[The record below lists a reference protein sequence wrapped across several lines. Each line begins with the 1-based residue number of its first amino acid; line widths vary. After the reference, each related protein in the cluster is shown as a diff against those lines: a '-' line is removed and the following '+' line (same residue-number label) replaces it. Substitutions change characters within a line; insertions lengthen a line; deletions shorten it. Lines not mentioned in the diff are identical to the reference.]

1 MQRGPPAADITPL
14 QVGSILRAEAQGGY
28 TGPLEEAASIA
39 ASLATTKQ
47 PSSWQSSG
55 LAVGVNA
62 PPTAQPDI
70 AAGGSL
76 LPQQPHQVYPTDTK
90 YLDSNSQAQSTDSK
104 DTTMHTHLRELQHE
118 DQGCVFVV
126 RGITKLGFN
135 SQTLL
140 TAHFSKYGEVVRV
153 LVTHSKVKP
162 FRSGPARTTARVRP
176 GSLGFVVMDNPTSV
190 VTILEQGT
198 HQTVGGYAIRVERF
212 HQIKQHLNRQAGSY
226 GGQSELAS
234 ENSSDSG
241 KCSQSATSS
250 TSAQNT
256 LATPAPGLEPR
267 NAREALTL
275 GGSSNLAAS
284 PAGHQ
289 EMPTGDLASHFND
302 LVALMTHTLPNAG
315 ISTQPSSLPQPQASA
330 PMLPPST
337 ARVAALVHLLKEEFQ
352 QGATLPAQSDASQH
366 HGLPVTW
373 SWPPATS
380 LRTREAGAAAPS
392 PVGLFHEVE
401 LYMSQLRGNLQ
412 AASSY
417 EQQSALS
424 RLACEQMEAWLQEQR
439 EQRENLQHLQRL
451 QQLQQM
457 QQIAQMQRQVEQLA
471 PQLQQ
476 IQEVIN
482 HVTTAAMGATQ
493 MQAAAYIAP
502 RPDFNM
508 VVPDVASLN
517 FFHDG
522 AADSNV
528 SETQYRASGQK
539 VSNSSWKDSDGSWQD
554 QNISSAAARKKVNL
568 KSSGEDAMDK
578 KKTLGMHLAQ
588 LQDAIPE
595 CVFIARHI
603 GGMGFQSQDLLES
616 HFSKFGKVEK
626 VLVAHSKVKPFR
638 RPGTHSRIRPGSL
651 GFVVMEKKECV
662 DSILALGSEQTVA
675 GYCICVERFEKTAKS
690 MCESGDGIGASLSG
704 DSTTTADSTT
714 PGSGS
719 RSGSGSGSNSNGS
732 EEGSANSGS
741 NGSEEGSD
749 KGNSANSGSNG
760 SEDGSDKG
768 NGSTEDLQK
777 VEGSQGGSED
787 DHSESSNR
795 TMSPGNKRTGSEAK
809 SSSSPA
815 ASGKVT
821 SYR

>member
-1 MQRGPPAADITPL
+1 
-14 QVGSILRAEAQGGY
+14 
-28 TGPLEEAASIA
+28 
-39 ASLATTKQ
+39 
-47 PSSWQSSG
+47 
-55 LAVGVNA
+55 
-62 PPTAQPDI
+62 
-70 AAGGSL
+70 
-76 LPQQPHQVYPTDTK
+76 
-90 YLDSNSQAQSTDSK
+90 
-104 DTTMHTHLRELQHE
+104 
-118 DQGCVFVV
+118 
-126 RGITKLGFN
+126 
-135 SQTLL
+135 
-140 TAHFSKYGEVVRV
+140 
-153 LVTHSKVKP
+153 
-162 FRSGPARTTARVRP
+162 
-176 GSLGFVVMDNPTSV
+176 
-190 VTILEQGT
+190 
-198 HQTVGGYAIRVERF
+198 
-212 HQIKQHLNRQAGSY
+212 
-226 GGQSELAS
+226 
-234 ENSSDSG
+234 
-241 KCSQSATSS
+241 
-250 TSAQNT
+250 
-256 LATPAPGLEPR
+256 
-267 NAREALTL
+267 
-275 GGSSNLAAS
+275 
-284 PAGHQ
+284 
-289 EMPTGDLASHFND
+289 
-302 LVALMTHTLPNAG
+302 
-315 ISTQPSSLPQPQASA
+315 
-330 PMLPPST
+330 
-337 ARVAALVHLLKEEFQ
+337 
-352 QGATLPAQSDASQH
+352 
-366 HGLPVTW
+366 
-373 SWPPATS
+373 
-380 LRTREAGAAAPS
+380 
-392 PVGLFHEVE
+392 
-401 LYMSQLRGNLQ
+401 
-412 AASSY
+412 
-417 EQQSALS
+417 
-424 RLACEQMEAWLQEQR
+424 
-439 EQRENLQHLQRL
+439 
-451 QQLQQM
+451 
-457 QQIAQMQRQVEQLA
+457 
-471 PQLQQ
+471 
-476 IQEVIN
+476 
-482 HVTTAAMGATQ
+482 
-493 MQAAAYIAP
+493 
-502 RPDFNM
+502 
-508 VVPDVASLN
+508 
-517 FFHDG
+517 
-522 AADSNV
+522 
-528 SETQYRASGQK
+528 
-539 VSNSSWKDSDGSWQD
+539 
-554 QNISSAAARKKVNL
+554 
-568 KSSGEDAMDK
+568 MDK

>member
-1 MQRGPPAADITPL
+1 
-14 QVGSILRAEAQGGY
+14 
-28 TGPLEEAASIA
+28 
-39 ASLATTKQ
+39 
-47 PSSWQSSG
+47 
-55 LAVGVNA
+55 
-62 PPTAQPDI
+62 
-70 AAGGSL
+70 
-76 LPQQPHQVYPTDTK
+76 
-90 YLDSNSQAQSTDSK
+90 
-104 DTTMHTHLRELQHE
+104 MHIHLRELQHE

-135 SQTLL
+135 SQAIL
-140 TAHFSKYGEVVRV
+140 TTHFARYGEVVRV

-162 FRSGPARTTARVRP
+162 YRSGPARTTARVRP
-176 GSLGFVVMDNPTSV
+176 GSLGFVLMDNPTSV
-190 VTILEQGT
+190 ATILEQGT
-198 HQTVGGYAIRVERF
+198 HQTVGGHAIRVERF
-212 HQIKQHLNRQAGSY
+212 QQIKPQPNRAAGSTA
-226 GGQSELAS
+226 GQSELAS

-241 KCSQSATSS
+241 RRAQSVTSS
-250 TSAQNT
+250 TSAKNT
-256 LATPAPGLEPR
+256 SGTPGLEPR
-267 NAREALTL
+267 HARKALMHTSIGQRSASSASSSIPGEA
-275 GGSSNLAAS
+275 SNLAPS
-284 PAGHQ
+284 PAHHP
-289 EMPTGDLASHFND
+289 ELPTHDLASHFNE
-302 LVALMTHTLPNAG
+302 LVNLMTHTLPNAG
-315 ISTQPSSLPQPQASA
+315 ISAQPSSLPQPQASA
-330 PMLPPST
+330 NVLPPST

-352 QGATLPAQSDASQH
+352 QGAALPAQSDTSQH
-366 HGLPVTW
+366 HGLPVSW

-380 LRTREAGAAAPS
+380 LRTPETGAAAPG
-392 PVGLFHEVE
+392 VAGLSHEVE

-439 EQRENLQHLQRL
+439 EQRETVQHLQRL

-457 QQIAQMQRQVEQLA
+457 QQIQQMQRQVEQLA
-471 PQLQQ
+471 PKLQQ

-493 MQAAAYIAP
+493 LQSAIPSAP
-502 RPDFNM
+502 GLDFN
-508 VVPDVASLN
+508 VGVPDVASLN
-517 FFHDG
+517 SRIAG
-522 AADSNV
+522 PADTHV
-528 SETQYRASGQK
+528 TEKQYRAPGQK
-539 VSNSSWKDSDGSWQD
+539 VGHSSWNDSDASWQD
-554 QNISSAAARKKVNL
+554 QNIWRNQ
-568 KSSGEDAMDK
+568 KSSGEDAQKKVNQKSAGEDAHMDK

-588 LQDAIPE
+588 LQDEIPE

-616 HFSKFGKVEK
+616 HFSQFGKVEK

-662 DSILALGSEQTVA
+662 DTILALGSEQNVV
-675 GYCICVERFEKTAKS
+675 GYRICVERFEKTAKS
-690 MCESGDGIGASLSG
+690 LCESRDAIATSSAG

-749 KGNSANSGSNG
+749 KGNFSNSGSNG

-768 NGSTEDLQK
+768 NGSTEELQK
-777 VEGSQGGSED
+777 AEGSQGGSED

-795 TMSPGNKRTGSEAK
+795 TMSPGNTRRGSEAK
-809 SSSSPA
+809 NSSPA
-815 ASGKVT
+815 VPGKGS